1 MTGRWG
7 RGCVR
12 VESLWKSEE
21 LDVAVWQERA
31 RGAASGAGRPGR
43 LEGMGPAG
51 KVAGREQRRGEVE
64 LGERLN
70 CCVLQG
76 GVR

>member
-31 RGAASGAGRPGR
+31 RGAASGAGR

-64 LGERLN
+64 LL
-70 CCVLQG
+70 CLQG